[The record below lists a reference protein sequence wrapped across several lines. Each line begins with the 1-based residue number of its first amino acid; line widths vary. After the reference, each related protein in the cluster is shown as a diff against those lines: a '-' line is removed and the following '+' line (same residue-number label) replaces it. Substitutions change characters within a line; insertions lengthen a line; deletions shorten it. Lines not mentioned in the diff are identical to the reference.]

1 MRVFTQ
7 TVKDSQS
14 DLYVIANECSFNMAC
29 SYLEEQNKDNRFG
42 KFIKTESMTTNLIK
56 LIFEKRSFYYDEERG
71 YLLSH

>member
-42 KFIKTESMTTNLIK
+42 KFIKTEPMTTNLTK
-56 LIFEKRSFYYDEERG
+56 LLFEKRSFYYDEERG

>member
-42 KFIKTESMTTNLIK
+42 KFIKTESMTTNLTK

>member
-14 DLYVIANECSFNMAC
+14 DLYIIANECSFNMAC

-42 KFIKTESMTTNLIK
+42 KFIKTESMTTNLTK
-56 LIFEKRSFYYDEERG
+56 LLFEKRSFYYDEERG

>member
-42 KFIKTESMTTNLIK
+42 KFIKTESMTTNLTK
-56 LIFEKRSFYYDEERG
+56 LLFEKRSFYYDEERG

>member
-42 KFIKTESMTTNLIK
+42 KFIKTEFMTTNLTK
-56 LIFEKRSFYYDEERG
+56 LLFEKRSFYYDEERG

>member
-7 TVKDSQS
+7 TVKDSRS

-42 KFIKTESMTTNLIK
+42 KFIKTESMTTNLTK
-56 LIFEKRSFYYDEERG
+56 LLFEKRSFYYDEERG